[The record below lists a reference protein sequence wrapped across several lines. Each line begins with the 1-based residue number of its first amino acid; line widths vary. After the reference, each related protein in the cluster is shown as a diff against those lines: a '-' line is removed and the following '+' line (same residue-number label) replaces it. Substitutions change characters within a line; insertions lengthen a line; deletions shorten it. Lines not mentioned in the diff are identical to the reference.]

1 MQRRWVNGRRFLL
14 RRALPVLRMLPLPM
28 ATRMIARIGKAEYRM
43 LSELRTTFDAAV
55 AHAGDV
61 LGCAWDV
68 PTVSL
73 ELAGNHIRWRIRDM
87 LLDGVSTKRV
97 QRLFDVH
104 GRESLDDARALGRG
118 VIVLAC
124 HYGAHLMPA
133 HWLFRED
140 YPLRFFMER
149 PRHVSRYMARQFHT
163 DGPLGQDKLFISRKG
178 DPAGSAGSILRASR
192 ILKAG
197 MLVYIAGDV
206 RWAGPHTQ
214 PARFL
219 GRDHTFSATWVNLAD
234 LTGAPVVAA
243 FCHMQP
249 DGIYQIEFRPP
260 FTVPHGA
267 VKAGG
272 AERYVQDYLAM
283 LEEQVKRHPT
293 NSNEYFF
300 WSAED
305 GTYAA

>member
-1 MQRRWVNGRRFLL
+1 MERRWVNGRRFLL

-28 ATRMIARIGKAEYRM
+28 ATRMIAGIGKTEYGM
-43 LSELRTTFDAAV
+43 LSELRTVFDGAV
-55 AHAGDV
+55 SRAGEV
-61 LGCAWDV
+61 LGCSWDV
-68 PTVSL
+68 PAVSR
-73 ELAGNHIRWRIRDM
+73 ELAGNHIRWRTRDL
-87 LLDGVSTKRV
+87 LLDGVSNQRAR
-97 QRLFDVH
+97 RLFDVR
-104 GRESLDDARALGRG
+104 GRESLDEAHAQNRG

-133 HWLFRED
+133 HWLFRES

-149 PRHVSRYMARQFHT
+149 PRHVSKYMARQFQT

-178 DPAGSAGSILRASR
+178 DPAGSASSVLRASR

-206 RWAGPHTQ
+206 RWSGAHTV

-219 GRDHTFSATWVNLAD
+219 GREHTFSATWVTLAD

-243 FCHMQP
+243 FCHMQS

-260 FTVPHGA
+260 FAVPSGTV
-267 VKAGG
+267 KGG
-272 AERYVQDYLAM
+272 QANLYVQRYLTM
-283 LEEQVKRHPT
+283 LEDEVKRHPA

-300 WSAED
+300 WTD
-305 GTYAA
+305 GTHAA